1 MATPLARPAVAKDR
15 KSMRPGQQNNN
26 KRMRGR
32 GRKGPNPLSR
42 SYESNGPDVKIRG
55 TAQHIA
61 ERYATLARD
70 ATSAGDRVMAEN
82 YFQHAEHYG
91 RIVAAAQGSFQPAQI
106 ERDYDETDEDAEGGE
121 DFANGGRQD
130 DRNGNN
136 GQYRDRNDNQQ
147 RGENHQRR
155 DREDNRDYRGERQDR
170 DGRDARGDRENGRD
184 QQRDNRGQREGRDG
198 RDRNFRDRRD
208 QNGQPYGRDRNEG
221 GEDRGHRNER
231 RFENRDRR
239 DEGET
244 SSVSAEESAAPAAEF
259 TAPVE
264 ANAPRVDESSFDEA
278 PARRRARTPRARLNE
293 TSGEE
298 PVNAEIP
305 SNGGESPATVSA
317 DSSAAEEV
325 VAPRRRGR
333 PRKAE
338 SAEDAA
344 PEAGAEA
351 PVKRKP
357 GRPRKVKAEDEGGEG
372 SDKSELPAF
381 LLASNG

>member
-1 MATPLARPAVAKDR
+1 M
-15 KSMRPGQQNNN
+15 
-26 KRMRGR
+26 
-32 GRKGPNPLSR
+32 
-42 SYESNGPDVKIRG
+42 
-55 TAQHIA
+55 
-61 ERYATLARD
+61 
-70 ATSAGDRVMAEN
+70 
-82 YFQHAEHYG
+82 
-91 RIVAAAQGSFQPAQI
+91 
-106 ERDYDETDEDAEGGE
+106 
-121 DFANGGRQD
+121 
-130 DRNGNN
+130 
-136 GQYRDRNDNQQ
+136 
-147 RGENHQRR
+147 
-155 DREDNRDYRGERQDR
+155 
-170 DGRDARGDRENGRD
+170 
-184 QQRDNRGQREGRDG
+184 
-198 RDRNFRDRRD
+198 
-208 QNGQPYGRDRNEG
+208 
-221 GEDRGHRNER
+221 
-231 RFENRDRR
+231 
-239 DEGET
+239 
-244 SSVSAEESAAPAAEF
+244 SAEESAAPAAEF